1 MHILYTLYNRLRTSD
16 IVVRLAKGSFWSF
29 TGTAAGKFF
38 VLLTGIICARILGK
52 EMFGELGIVRS
63 TFNMFI
69 VVGASGIGVTATRY
83 ISAYRKSDPGH
94 AASIYRLS
102 TTFSLVIGIIIAILL
117 LCASGILSDD
127 YLHSPNLTTS
137 LAMGSIILLICTMN
151 STENGTLAGME
162 DFRAIA
168 INTLISSII
177 ESVCMIIGA
186 WLYRIEGA
194 VAGFGLGV
202 LSLYLLNKRSAIK
215 ALKRNGITTDGRRIL
230 PKDWQLIYKYSIP
243 ATLSAMTVTPVFWLL
258 RSMLVR
264 HNGYGDLGVFEA
276 ADQWKIVIQFIPTAV
291 CQITLP
297 ILSSIDDNRKFSRTL
312 MGILLLIGGISAFL
326 ALVTLAAAPLLMPLY
341 GNAFTNNTPLA
352 ILALSTIP
360 TAIALV
366 LEMMMYSRDK
376 MWTCLLFNII
386 WGTAVIL
393 FSYYYLMKGKGAESL
408 ALAILLAYLIKMA
421 LMGIYF
427 IFMQNKRTSK

>member
-1 MHILYTLYNRLRTSD
+1 
-16 IVVRLAKGSFWSF
+16 
-29 TGTAAGKFF
+29 
-38 VLLTGIICARILGK
+38 
-52 EMFGELGIVRS
+52 
-63 TFNMFI
+63 
-69 VVGASGIGVTATRY
+69 
-83 ISAYRKSDPGH
+83 
-94 AASIYRLS
+94 
-102 TTFSLVIGIIIAILL
+102 
-117 LCASGILSDD
+117 
-127 YLHSPNLTTS
+127 
-137 LAMGSIILLICTMN
+137 MGSIILLICTMN

-168 INTLISSII
+168 INTLIGSII

-326 ALVTLAAAPLLMPLY
+326 ALATLAAAPLLMPLY
-341 GNAFTNNTPLA
+341 GNTFTNNAPLA

-366 LEMMMYSRDK
+366 LEMMMYSKEK

-386 WGTAVIL
+386 WGTAAIL
-393 FSYYYLMKGKGAESL
+393 FSYYYLMKGMGAESL
-408 ALAILLAYLIKMA
+408 ALAILIAYLIKMA
-421 LMGIYF
+421 LMGFYF